1 MHDRFGAKTCAA
13 ARGWPALRY
22 YRLYFMNRSSGHI
35 DQFREFEAADDES
48 AIAAAENWLD
58 GQPMELWNQD
68 RKLKN

>member
-1 MHDRFGAKTCAA
+1 M
-13 ARGWPALRY
+13 RY

-68 RKLKN
+68 RKLKNWSPSPEQD

>member
-1 MHDRFGAKTCAA
+1 M
-13 ARGWPALRY
+13 RY

-35 DQFREFEAADDES
+35 DQFREFEAADDQA

-68 RKLKN
+68 RKLKHWTMPSPDRD